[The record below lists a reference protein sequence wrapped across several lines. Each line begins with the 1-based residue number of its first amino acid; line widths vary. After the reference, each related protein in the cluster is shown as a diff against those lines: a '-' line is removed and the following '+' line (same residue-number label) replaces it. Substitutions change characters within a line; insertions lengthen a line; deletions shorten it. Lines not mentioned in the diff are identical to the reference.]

1 MAPGYL
7 PDFEA
12 GCLVSPLG
20 LKHRLFH
27 MFYKCIS
34 HCKYGAEAD
43 QYIDLP
49 LLAIW
54 GFLTIERWTIINKC
68 FACQAQL
75 AADPIQVTCCEKV
88 LSDLSKSR
96 NHCKNTSRFTISK
109 SIFVH
114 LWLAQALPFVSDV
127 LQWAFAGISCKL
139 GNECPVVFLSL
150 SHHPLCVQGRIEAQM
165 LLPLQLIVN
174 ALFFSASKD
183 WINSS
188 ILIERDIKL
197 PTWPKPP
204 GLHFLMEAL

>member
-1 MAPGYL
+1 MGSPQRMAPGYL

-20 LKHRLFH
+20 RKHRLFH

-88 LSDLSKSR
+88 LSELSKSR

-150 SHHPLCVQGRIEAQM
+150 SSPAVCAGTHWGPNAA
-165 LLPLQLIVN
+165 PSSVN
-174 ALFFSASKD
+174 S
-183 WINSS
+183 
-188 ILIERDIKL
+188 
-197 PTWPKPP
+197 
-204 GLHFLMEAL
+204 